1 MFDDPKDKF
10 MGTSTDDDLD
20 SSGDTT
26 KVGLVRERWINN
38 RDLLEVFQNTP
49 PLSWE
54 LSFRC

>member
-26 KVGLVRERWINN
+26 KVGLAREIVTCSFSN
-38 RDLLEVFQNTP
+38 RSFSLV
-49 PLSWE
+49 E